1 MQEFAGLTPQDFRN
15 AWPEAYRNAISQVAI
30 LMECC
35 EHQLGRATAQ
45 VMWSCEATENA
56 TRQLETSRSV
66 LAEALERATHDGN
79 RRLQVLAQAIEKK
92 TIDLVRREQAL
103 AAAQI
108 DQDRR
113 MNAQYAA
120 LRKHYFYIVDAP
132 ISTRLRWALGSRRHR
147 LQFIRKSME
156 ADK

>member
-1 MQEFAGLTPQDFRN
+1 MQVFAGLTPEDFRN
-15 AWPEAYRNAISQVAI
+15 AWPEAYRNAIAQVAF

-45 VMWSCEATENA
+45 VMWSREATENA

-66 LAEALERATHDGN
+66 LAQALERATHDGN
-79 RRLQVLAQAIEKK
+79 RRLQVLAQAIEEKA
-92 TIDLVRREQAL
+92 IDLVRREQAL
-103 AAAQI
+103 AAARI
-108 DQDRR
+108 EQDRR
-113 MNAQYAA
+113 LTAYLAA
-120 LRKHYFYIVDAP
+120 LRRHYLELVDAP
-132 ISTRLRWALGSRRHR
+132 IFSRLLWALGSRRHR